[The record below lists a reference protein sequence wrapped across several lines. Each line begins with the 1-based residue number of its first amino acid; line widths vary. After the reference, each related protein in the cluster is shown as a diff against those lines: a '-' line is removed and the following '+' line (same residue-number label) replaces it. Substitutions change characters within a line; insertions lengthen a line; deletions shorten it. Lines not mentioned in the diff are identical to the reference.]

1 MLPDA
6 VIPARLDR
14 GHIRPV
20 FLDERDR
27 PWLAAIID
35 EVNRFCGRPLHE
47 LQQRLREPWPC
58 ATPMFKPR
66 AALHVLLR
74 RWSAQLAADV
84 RPSEA
89 REALFLAAAET
100 DKPRSAV
107 VVAVASALGVAPA
120 ALERS
125 LFADLPGE
133 RVVTGPSALPTPDEI
148 ALETNQLIAR
158 SLLARSRRVR
168 IRAQGA
174 VRPLVRQAHL
184 RGLICVVKDDES
196 SQSPVL
202 EISGPFAVFRHTQL
216 YGRALGEVLPFL
228 AWCARFELQAD
239 CVLRGQSGIL
249 QLRSGDPILPAQT
262 PRGFD
267 SKLEERFARDVKKA
281 APDWDLLREPAA
293 VRAGHHIIF
302 PDFLL
307 QHRLDPQRQCLIEI
321 VGFWTPAYLERKL
334 ARLRAAN
341 LNHLVLCIDEDRRVA
356 DGDVPAGAQVVRFRR
371 RIDPAAVLAA
381 LPAVLAVLPAAAQ
394 AAARELG

>member
-1 MLPDA
+1 LLPDA

-27 PWLAAIID
+27 PWLAVIID

-47 LQQRLREPWPC
+47 LQQCLREPWPC
-58 ATPMFKPR
+58 ATPVFKVR

-84 RPSEA
+84 TPSEA
-89 REALFLAAAET
+89 REALFLAAAEA

-107 VVAVASALGVAPA
+107 LVAAASALGVAPA

-133 RVVTGPSALPTPDEI
+133 RVVTGPPELPTPDQI
-148 ALETNQLIAR
+148 ALDTNQLIAR

-184 RGLICVVKDDES
+184 RGLICTVEDSGD
-196 SQSPVL
+196 SPVL
-202 EISGPFAVFRHTQL
+202 DISGPFAVFRHTLL

-239 CVLRGQSGIL
+239 CVLRGQSGL
-249 QLRSGDPILPAQT
+249 LHLRSGDPILPAQA
-262 PRGFD
+262 PRAFD
-267 SKLEERFARDVKKA
+267 SKLEERFARDMKKA
-281 APDWDLLREPAA
+281 APDWDVLREPAA
-293 VRAGHHIIF
+293 VRAGRHVIF

-307 QHRLDPQRQCLIEI
+307 QHRLDPQRHCPVEI

-334 ARLRAAN
+334 ALLRAAG
-341 LNHLVLCIDEDRRVA
+341 LSHLILCIDEDRRVA
-356 DGDVPAGAQVVRFRR
+356 DGDMPEGVQVVRFRR
-371 RIDPAAVLAA
+371 RIDPADVLAA
-381 LPAVLAVLPAAAQ
+381 LPAAVPAAP
-394 AAARELG
+394 RKLG